1 MEQIMEQMNKSTYE
15 MYQCIERESEL
26 MQQKRSDAE
35 SNPLRRMSTIDRVH
49 AQGHKKS
56 VKYMN
61 AARVLAEPYGHAQLL
76 MEAMLQKNGKG
87 RDKLEKNFQD
97 CKILARTTQLLN
109 EIQTMDPEVAT
120 DERFDRCR
128 QGCEQVQKVLE
139 DQDAGLGDRFR
150 FELEE
155 QRKKVERFL
164 TTGVDQDVEEKAEA
178 AAKAVADA
186 EAKAAADAKAVA
198 DAEAKAEAEAKDKA
212 KAPQQ
217 SYVLTDADTRWSPQQ
232 SHVLTSGKH
241 DLERNVITYTRTLG
255 WTKCEDRALGCY
267 GSEDATWCGC
277 CWSRRH

>member
-1 MEQIMEQMNKSTYE
+1 
-15 MYQCIERESEL
+15 
-26 MQQKRSDAE
+26 
-35 SNPLRRMSTIDRVH
+35 
-49 AQGHKKS
+49 
-56 VKYMN
+56 MN

-198 DAEAKAEAEAKDKA
+198 DAEAKAAADAKAVVDAEAKAEAEAKDKA

-217 SYVLTDADTRWSPQQ
+217 SYVLTNADTRWSAQQ
-232 SHVLTSGKH
+232 SHALTSGKH
-241 DLERNVITYTRTLG
+241 DLERNGIEFEKVSAAVEALRNRDSTIPDDVFKEGYCIVFHKEKQEHYLIFRSDVVKVVEEKFSFDAGAEL
-255 WTKCEDRALGCY
+255 RAL
-267 GSEDATWCGC
+267 SK
-277 CWSRRH
+277 